1 MPRYLIALQD
11 SSTTWP
17 WICSRVLVVSIG
29 NVPESKSTQYVQRW
43 EKHVDKHEKT
53 WIIVAE
59 SKRREGGREGWR
71 ERGDMRG
78 RECLMNA
85 PNSAVREAIPPH
97 MKGLAALIPAS
108 GGLQMS
114 GRRTV
119 SDW

>member
-59 SKRREGGREGWR
+59 VNGGKEEGRDGE
-71 ERGDMRG
+71 
-78 RECLMNA
+78 
-85 PNSAVREAIPPH
+85 
-97 MKGLAALIPAS
+97 S
-108 GGLQMS
+108 GEI
-114 GRRTV
+114 
-119 SDW
+119 